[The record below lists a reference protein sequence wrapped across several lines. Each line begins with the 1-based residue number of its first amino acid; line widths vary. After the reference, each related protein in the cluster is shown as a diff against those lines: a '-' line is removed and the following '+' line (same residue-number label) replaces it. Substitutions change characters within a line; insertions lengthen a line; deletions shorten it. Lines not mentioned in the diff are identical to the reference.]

1 MRGVRLQT
9 IAALETVS
17 EQATGQASYS
27 DPNASTVGKALG
39 AVLGS
44 TSTPPVDTKLLE
56 SSVDSLKKQHK
67 RILDLLEDAHLASDK
82 ASIRSLERAESIA
95 SSEYHDADEGAGFS
109 YDMEDD
115 GDTASSASSVSS
127 HYQSSSEDDEDNFD
141 DASSTHSTSTVQGG
155 GQQSGPSDSVT
166 RRKQLPHPLAGEEV
180 SLFGLLKK
188 NMGKDISKISMPIS
202 LNEPLSQLQTMAE
215 GLEYIELLD
224 QATKTKDSMERLL
237 LVTVFAISTYSVVKY
252 RSSRKPFNPLLG
264 ETYEL
269 VRPDKGTLEVFCDYV
284 MKLIMLGRPQVH
296 RGEGRTP
303 PELDSL
309 LCPRQRLGLYRYCLW
324 AAEVLGQKF

>member
-1 MRGVRLQT
+1 MYQT

-17 EQATGQASYS
+17 EQATGQAPYT
-27 DPNASTVGKALG
+27 DPNASTSTVGKALG

-44 TSTPPVDTKLLE
+44 SSTPTLDTKLLE
-56 SSVDSLKKQHK
+56 SSVTNLKKQHK
-67 RILDLLEDAHLASDK
+67 RILSLLEDTHLASDK

-95 SSEYHDADEGAGFS
+95 SSEYHDAEDDGNGYS

-115 GDTASSASSVSS
+115 GDTASAT
-127 HYQSSSEDDEDNFD
+127 SSSSGYYHSSSSGEEDNFD
-141 DASSTHSTSTVQGG
+141 DASSTHSNSTAKGG
-155 GQQSGPSDSVT
+155 DQALSTGASDNVT
-166 RRKQLPHPLAGEEV
+166 RRKQLPHPIAGEEV

-215 GLEYIELLD
+215 ALEYLELLD
-224 QATKTKDSMERLL
+224 QAAKTKDSMERLL
-237 LVTVFAISTYSVVKY
+237 FVTVFAVSTYSVVKY

-269 VRPDKGTLEVFCDYV
+269 VRPDKGVCCAHPCL
-284 MKLIMLGRPQVH
+284 LQH
-296 RGEGRTP
+296 EGRSD
-303 PELDSL
+303 EL
-309 LCPRQRLGLYRYCLW
+309 
-324 AAEVLGQKF
+324 